1 MKGIILAG
9 GTGSRLHPVTRGTSK
24 QLLPVYDK
32 PMIYY
37 PLSVHMLAGIREVL
51 VITTPEDRAGF
62 ERLLGDGSQW
72 GLQIAYAT
80 QDSPDGLAQAF
91 LIGADFL
98 DGQGAS
104 LVLGD
109 NLFYGAGF
117 SKLVS
122 GAAARPSGATV
133 FGYHVKD
140 PQRYGIV
147 DLDADG
153 RPTKIEEKP
162 TDPTSHWAVTG
173 LYYFDERVVEAAEA
187 VKPSARGE
195 LEITSVIDYYLE
207 RGELRVEQLNRGFAW
222 LDTGTFDSMVEAS
235 EFVRVIQ
242 HRQQQPDRLPRRDRL
257 GPGLDRRRHA
267 PRRRRVDGEEHLR
280 PVPTQPARRRAA
292 MKILVT
298 GGKGFIGSAVVRHL
312 INHTD
317 HDVVNVDKMTYAAT
331 DGSTQSVADSPRL
344 RFEQA
349 DICDIDRITEIFV
362 EHSPD
367 AVMHLAAESHVDRS
381 IDGPAAFIQTNLVGT
396 FTMLEAARAAGVQRF
411 HHISTDEVFGSLGL
425 DDPAFTETTPYDPR
439 SPYSASKAGS
449 DHLVRAWGETYDLPV
464 LLTNCSN
471 NYGPFHFPEKLIP
484 LVTIRALHGE
494 PLPVYGKGDNIRDWL
509 HVEDHAAALVTV
521 VERGTPGE
529 TYNIGG
535 KAERTNLEVVETLCD
550 LVDELAG
557 PLPSGESRR
566 SLITFVADR
575 PGHDHRYAIDQ
586 TKIQRELGW
595 EPKHTFDTGL
605 RETVQWYLDNQ
616 AWWQPLRDKQAT
628 ERLGLKK

>member
-1 MKGIILAG
+1 
-9 GTGSRLHPVTRGTSK
+9 
-24 QLLPVYDK
+24 
-32 PMIYY
+32 
-37 PLSVHMLAGIREVL
+37 
-51 VITTPEDRAGF
+51 
-62 ERLLGDGSQW
+62 
-72 GLQIAYAT
+72 
-80 QDSPDGLAQAF
+80 
-91 LIGADFL
+91 
-98 DGQGAS
+98 
-104 LVLGD
+104 
-109 NLFYGAGF
+109 
-117 SKLVS
+117 
-122 GAAARPSGATV
+122 
-133 FGYHVKD
+133 
-140 PQRYGIV
+140 
-147 DLDADG
+147 
-153 RPTKIEEKP
+153 
-162 TDPTSHWAVTG
+162 
-173 LYYFDERVVEAAEA
+173 
-187 VKPSARGE
+187 
-195 LEITSVIDYYLE
+195 
-207 RGELRVEQLNRGFAW
+207 
-222 LDTGTFDSMVEAS
+222 
-235 EFVRVIQ
+235 
-242 HRQQQPDRLPRRDRL
+242 
-257 GPGLDRRRHA
+257 
-267 PRRRRVDGEEHLR
+267 
-280 PVPTQPARRRAA
+280 

-317 HDVVNVDKMTYAAT
+317 HEVVNVDKMTYAAT
-331 DGSTQSVADSPRL
+331 DGSTQSVTDSPRL

-349 DICDIDRITEIFV
+349 DICDIDRMTEIFV
-362 EHSPD
+362 EHSPGV
-367 AVMHLAAESHVDRS
+367 VMHLAAESHVDRS

-396 FTMLEAARAAGVQRF
+396 FTMLEAARAAGVSRF

-449 DHLVRAWGETYDLPV
+449 DHLVRAWGETYGLPV

-484 LVTIRALHGE
+484 LVTIRALHDE

-550 LVDELAG
+550 LVDEFAG

-605 RETVQWYLDNQ
+605 RETVQWYIHNR
-616 AWWQPLRDKQAT
+616 AWWQPLREMQAT